1 MSEPRINQQIRISPV
16 LLIDADGHCRRVV
29 PLEVALDVAEAQGLD
44 LVEVAPMATPPGVRL
59 MKAS

>member
-1 MSEPRINQQIRISPV
+1 MSEPRINEQIRISPV
-16 LLIDADGHCRRVV
+16 LLIDADGRRRRVV

>member
-1 MSEPRINQQIRISPV
+1 MNQKIRISPV
-16 LLIDADGHCRRVV
+16 LLIDADGQSRRVV
-29 PLEVALDVAEAQGLD
+29 PLDVALDVAEAQGLD

>member
-1 MSEPRINQQIRISPV
+1 MSEPRTNEKIRISPV
-16 LLIDADGHCRRVV
+16 LLIDADGHNRRVV
-29 PLEVALDVAEAQGLD
+29 PLEVARDVAEARGLV

>member
-1 MSEPRINQQIRISPV
+1 MNEQIRISPV
-16 LLIDADGHCRRVV
+16 LLIDADGRRRRVV

>member
-16 LLIDADGHCRRVV
+16 LLIDADGHRRRVV

-59 MKAS
+59 MKAN